1 MGVSHRGGNG
11 GGGGGGDRGGGKRFD
26 ERYNSDRTRGSPGA
40 GSGSPVNSEG
50 GKNGEEE
57 IVVFPPRKRE
67 GFGDERSYN
76 RRRVPR
82 IERRE

>member
-1 MGVSHRGGNG
+1 M
-11 GGGGGGDRGGGKRFD
+11 
-26 ERYNSDRTRGSPGA
+26 
-40 GSGSPVNSEG
+40 NSEG